1 MASPEHFGYNGNAAL
16 TLDLLSELPFLTA
29 NAEMEHDDKALGL
42 LEELPFLTAD
52 AEDGLQPRSPML
64 QRIQKL
70 PTDLS
75 NMIMASL
82 WEGTFCPGHVY
93 LPAHRDYQ
101 KLRHCAP
108 DPGAA
113 KPTLL
118 ALSKGVF
125 ADFKHRF
132 WGENTFVIGVG
143 EPLDFHESGFMG
155 WLPDEASEYVRKVH
169 VKFSTRDLGPF
180 CTYSLRRDHPW
191 WEPDPWD
198 KVDESSGSLATPQA
212 QPTSGQLEIS
222 EGDRDWHACQM
233 TELHKIWLE
242 KKWALHGLRLE
253 ELTLDFLEC
262 YATDGRWIGD
272 EVAEMMGP
280 FRHGLPRSLT
290 VIAQDQEMRD
300 KIKGIVRQ
308 GYQ

>member
-1 MASPEHFGYNGNAAL
+1 MASSHDFGYSGNAAL

-29 NAEMEHDDKALGL
+29 DAEMENDDQALAL
-42 LEELPFLTAD
+42 LKELPFLTAD
-52 AEDGLQPRSPML
+52 PDDGLQPRSPIL
-64 QRIQKL
+64 QRIQNL
-70 PTDLS
+70 PTELS

-82 WEGTFCPGHVY
+82 WQEAFCPGNVY

-101 KLRHCAP
+101 KLRRCAI
-108 DPGAA
+108 DPSAA

-125 ADFKHRF
+125 VDFEHRF

-143 EPLDFHESGFMG
+143 EPLDFQESGFMG
-155 WLPDEASEYVRKVH
+155 WLPEEASEYVKKVH
-169 VKFSTRDLGPF
+169 VKFSTRDLGPRY
-180 CTYSLRRDHPW
+180 TPSLRRDHPC

-198 KVDESSGSLATPQA
+198 KVNGSSGSSATPQA
-212 QPTSGQLEIS
+212 QFNSGRLEIS
-222 EGDRDWHACQM
+222 EPHRDWHACQM
-233 TELHKIWLE
+233 TELHRIWLE
-242 KKWALHGLRLE
+242 KNWALYDLRLD

-272 EVAEMMGP
+272 QVAETMGP
-280 FRHGLPRSLT
+280 FLHGLPRSLT
-290 VIAQDQEMRD
+290 IIAQDQDMREN
-300 KIKGIVRQ
+300 IEGIVRQ